1 MRGNFAWVLGL
12 SLALTQSSW
21 GQTVVRR
28 SIQEPPLVQVG
39 PAQAALEQGPV
50 VCAPDCLWT
59 PRVYASVDYLWWWIQ
74 GGPVPAPL
82 VSTAAVDTP
91 TAGTIGDPQ
100 TVVLFGGQSFGFG
113 DFAGLRFNVGVLL
126 DPSGAWGL
134 EAGGFF
140 LEDRTVGFSFA
151 SDATGSPLITR
162 PFFDNLN
169 HLESAYDVSSQGRF
183 RGRMDISGTTEL
195 WGYELNAVI
204 HPDWGASDRPRHD
217 LFVGFRSLSLDES
230 LAVQSELV
238 PLQAGILVFKNQAVD
253 PLFGSQLT
261 MDKFGTTNRFY
272 GPQVGARLNW
282 ERMYWGAGLTAKVAV
297 GVNQQKVNIHGE
309 SFALS
314 NGVVVDRSPGGIL
327 TQNTNIGQYSR
338 NEFTLAPEIGVHLYY
353 DVTDWLRARVGYNLL
368 YWGSVVRPGS
378 QIDRNIDVQQVAID
392 PAFTSGAA
400 ASRPRFVFRDS
411 DFWAHGF
418 NFGLEVR
425 Y

>member
-1 MRGNFAWVLGL
+1 MRGKFAWVVALN
-12 SLALTQSSW
+12 LALTGSSW

-28 SIQEPPLVQVG
+28 NIQEPPLVQVG
-39 PAQAALEQGPV
+39 PAQTALEQGTG
-50 VCAPDCLWT
+50 VCAPDCHWT

-74 GGPVPAPL
+74 DGPVPAPL

-91 TAGTIGDPQ
+91 TAGTIGDPE
-100 TVVLFGGQSFGFG
+100 TVVLFGGKSFGFG
-113 DFAGLRFNVGVLL
+113 DFAGLRFNVGVLC

-140 LEDRTVGFSFA
+140 LEERTVSFAFA
-151 SDATGSPLITR
+151 SDAAGSPLITR

-169 HLESAYDVSSQGRF
+169 HQESAYDVSSQGRF
-183 RGRMDISGTTEL
+183 RGRMDITGTTEL
-195 WGYELNAVI
+195 WGGEINAVI

-217 LFVGFRSLSLDES
+217 LFIGFRSLALDES
-230 LAVQSELV
+230 LIVQSELV

-253 PLFGSQLT
+253 PQFGSQRT
-261 MDKFGTTNRFY
+261 MDTFGTTNRFY
-272 GPQVGARLNW
+272 GPQLGARFNW
-282 ERMYWGAGLTAKVAV
+282 DGGYWGAGLTAKVAL
-297 GVNQQKVNIHGE
+297 GVNQQKVNIFGE
-309 SFALS
+309 SLALT
-314 NGVVVDRSPGGIL
+314 NGVVVDSNPGGIL
-327 TQNTNIGQYSR
+327 SQNTNIGHYSR
-338 NEFTLAPEIGVHLYY
+338 NEFTLAPEIGAHLYY

-368 YWGSVVRPGS
+368 YLTSVVRPGS

-392 PAFTSGAA
+392 PAFTPGLA